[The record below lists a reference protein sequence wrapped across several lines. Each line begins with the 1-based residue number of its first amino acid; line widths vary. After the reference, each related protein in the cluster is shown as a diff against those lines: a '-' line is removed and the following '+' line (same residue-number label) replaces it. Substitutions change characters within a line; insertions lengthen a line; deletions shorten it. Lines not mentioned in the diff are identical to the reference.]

1 MTFLPTRT
9 HALERLASFVPK
21 AGADYARLRNFDF
34 GPGAHRHVSTLS
46 PYLRTRLL
54 TEEEVL
60 RAVLGR
66 HSAQAAEKFVQE
78 VFWRTYWKGWL
89 EMRPSVW
96 ASYRAHLAH
105 LQNRLATESGLR
117 QHWESACLGQT
128 GIDAFD
134 AWARELTETGYMHNH
149 ARMWFASIWIFT
161 LGLPWELGADF
172 FLRHLLD
179 ADAASNTLSW
189 RWVAGLH
196 TQGKT
201 YLATAENIARYT
213 EGRHRPEGLAPFA
226 DPLTEPPNP
235 PRSALPLGDTAPEAQ
250 QIGLILHD
258 EDLAPDFL
266 FSGYG
271 MRPEATLLITT
282 RKGLS
287 PFHVAP
293 KPLEFS
299 EAVLADTA
307 ARWAARLGPV
317 TGPASTPD
325 ALVSWAR
332 DMGLTTLV
340 TPYAPVGPTA
350 DLFASAKPKLA
361 AHGIRLAQIQRPF
374 DARAWPHAT
383 HGFFRF
389 KEAIPKLLKA
399 L

>member
-21 AGADYARLRNFDF
+21 AGADYARLRNFDL

-96 ASYRAHLAH
+96 ASYRARLTQ

-117 QHWESACLGQT
+117 QNWESACLGQT
-128 GIDAFD
+128 GIAAFD
-134 AWARELTETGYMHNH
+134 DWAKELTETGYMHNH

-179 ADAASNTLSW
+179 ADVASNTLSW
-189 RWVAGLH
+189 RWVGGLH

-213 EGRHRPEGLAPFA
+213 EGRHRPEGLAPYA
-226 DPLTEPPNP
+226 DPLTEPTNP
-235 PRSALPLGDTAPEAQ
+235 TRSALPLGDTAPEAQ
-250 QIGLILHD
+250 RIGLILHD
-258 EDLAPDFL
+258 EDLAPDYL
-266 FSGYG
+266 LSGHG
-271 MRPEATLLITT
+271 IRPEATLLLTA

-287 PFHVAP
+287 PFHVALQ
-293 KPLEFS
+293 PLFFS
-299 EAVLADTA
+299 EAALADTA
-307 ARWAARLGPV
+307 SRWSARLGPV
-317 TGPASTPD
+317 SGPASTPD
-325 ALVSWAR
+325 ALVSWAH
-332 DMGLTTLV
+332 DMGLTALV

-361 AHGIRLAQIQRPF
+361 AHGIRLTQIQRPF

-389 KEAIPKLLKA
+389 KEAIPKLLQA